1 MAVYTLCGAGEM
13 TIYLMS
19 LVDYPQGRKA
29 KITCANCNYVAKDER
44 ELDSHMKKRTY
55 IITKLYLKPNLL
67 SITSFIITHSI

>member
-29 KITCANCNYVAKDER
+29 KITCATCNYVAKDER
-44 ELDSHMKKRTY
+44 ELDSHMKKEHT
-55 IITKLYLKPNLL
+55 
-67 SITSFIITHSI
+67 